1 MRYGRDELFSGN
13 ASLSP
18 WLQKETKG
26 LIPARCLPFNEV
38 SSDESQPISLA
49 HSTNFNILDVQHWD
63 LQIDI
68 SQKSKIHLST
78 YAHKDTL
85 I

>member
-1 MRYGRDELFSGN
+1 MPLF
-13 ASLSP
+13 P
-18 WLQKETKG
+18 TWLQKETKE
-26 LIPARCLPFNEV
+26 LISTRCLTFNEV
-38 SSDESQPISLA
+38 SSDESQLISLA

-68 SQKSKIHLST
+68 SQKSKIQSST
-78 YAHKDTL
+78 YAHKDVL